1 MASNSRMQGGVGVGS
16 AISYFMKE
24 EIPVFVPLVDY
35 PDYDLVV
42 DIDGLRKVQVRT
54 SGCINGKGKYAV
66 NMRVFGGNTT
76 GSKMHKSGTEMV
88 YDYLFVYLMNGD
100 RYLIPKADISSIT
113 NQLVI
118 TDKHNKY
125 KV

>member
-16 AISYFMKE
+16 AIAYFMQE

-42 DIDGLRKVQVRT
+42 DRDGLKKVQVRT
-54 SGCINGKGKYAV
+54 SGCLNSKGKYAV
-66 NMRVFGGNTT
+66 NMRVFGGNAT
-76 GSKMHKSGTEMV
+76 GTKLHKSGADMV

-100 RYLIPKADISSIT
+100 RYLIPKADISKIT

-118 TDKHNKY
+118 TDKHEKY
-125 KV
+125 KL